1 MALNEYRQ
9 LEYLTN
15 NNANTY
21 IDTGIIGDSNK
32 RVELKININSTMP
45 SGFSQFMG
53 AWNSS
58 CIMR

>member
-1 MALNEYRQ
+1 MPLNEYRQ

-21 IDTGIIGDSNK
+21 IDTGINGDSNK
-32 RVELKININSTMP
+32 KIELKINITSPMP

-53 AWNSS
+53 AWNGS